1 MTSSLMI
8 FCDNSRRNVSEK
20 CMRKRWWNYEYLGKG
35 IEPIRKGKSEFPL
48 LTGTG
53 VHTGV
58 EELLEGEGIDYAASK
73 GAYIYDTLQCP
84 TLTNERDIYL
94 MEEQKALVEG
104 IVRAWHVT
112 RYDSFVKQYE
122 VLDIERE
129 ESVELAPGVV
139 WMSRP
144 DLLVRRR
151 SDGALF
157 IVNLKTTKK
166 ADERWVSQ
174 WPLDAQTL
182 SEVVAVENRLTAEAH
197 SQIDA
202 ATWNAMEGN
211 VPNVKLSGVIILGLL
226 KGETLEYP
234 EGSGLYY
241 HNSPLIWAWNNV
253 SGKPHPMGE
262 WTPRWKWSDEEGN
275 HTLGKGWR
283 KREIWLYY
291 PGGVKAW
298 IEHLAASDPAL
309 LEEQVVELPPIL
321 RSEQQIQSWR
331 HAVIHQERIIRH
343 NRDHSIGLG
352 DHPLRQVFMDELF
365 PMSTSSGNC
374 LWPSKCSYFGICHE
388 NMSQDDDSLYQI
400 RVPNHPQEGL

>member
-1 MTSSLMI
+1 MTSSLTI
-8 FCDNSRRNVSEK
+8 FCDNSRRSCAEK
-20 CMRKRWWNYEYLGKG
+20 CLRKRWWQYEYRGRG

-53 VHTGV
+53 VHN
-58 EELLEGEGIDYAASK
+58 S
-73 GAYIYDTLQCP
+73 
-84 TLTNERDIYL
+84 
-94 MEEQKALVEG
+94 VEG
-104 IVRAWHVT
+104 QLRGDAFYPNPYHSFDAGGDERLEYLVKEQEALIDGLGYVWQ
-112 RYDSFVKQYE
+112 FVKNNAFLATYE

-182 SEVVAVENRLTAEAH
+182 SEVVAVEGRLN
-197 SQIDA
+197 SKLDPID
-202 ATWNAMEGN
+202 
-211 VPNVKLSGVIILGLL
+211 PPYPPVKLSGVIILGLL
-226 KGETLEYP
+226 KGEQLQYP
-234 EGSGLYY
+234 LGSGNWY
-241 HNSPLIWAWNNV
+241 HNSPLIWAWHNE
-253 SGKPHPMGE
+253 SGKVHPRGE
-262 WTPRWKWSDEEGN
+262 WSARYEWSDDEGN
-275 HTLGKGWR
+275 HRLGKGWV
-283 KREIWLYY
+283 KREIWLHY

-298 IEHLAASDPAL
+298 VEHLASSDPAL

-374 LWPSKCSYFGICHE
+374 LWPSKCSYFGLCHE
-388 NMSQDDDSLYQI
+388 NASPDDDTLYQV
-400 RVPNHPQEGL
+400 RVPNHPQEGVE